1 MSHSPFRKLLQG
13 LASMIGV
20 LCSLIGIILFLSGFN
35 AYINPE
41 AIESQPFEQILL
53 AVGFLGLPASGMLFY
68 KAKKSFLRGMNRYGL
83 PDAPGRSMLLATM
96 TVTAVVLTCGAFV
109 IVLTV
114 F

>member
-1 MSHSPFRKLLQG
+1 MPHSPFRKLLHG
-13 LASMIGV
+13 LASMFGIV
-20 LCSLIGIILFLSGFN
+20 CSLIGIILFLSGIN
-35 AYINPE
+35 AYVNPG
-41 AIESQPFEQILL
+41 APDTQPFEQMLL

-96 TVTAVVLTCGAFV
+96 TIAAVVLTCGAFV
-109 IVLTV
+109 IVFAV

>member
-1 MSHSPFRKLLQG
+1 MSLSPLRKLLQG

-20 LCSLIGIILFLSGFN
+20 LFTLVGIILFLSGFN
-35 AYINPE
+35 AYVNPD
-41 AIESQPFEQILL
+41 APDAQPFEQILL

-68 KAKKSFLRGMNRYGL
+68 KAKKSFLRGVNRYGL
-83 PDAPGRSMLLATM
+83 PDAPGRSLMLATM
-96 TVTAVVLTCGAFV
+96 TITAAVLTCGAFV